1 MSDFDFTSFLKLMV
15 HKKASDLFITAGVPP
30 SLKVQGRI
38 APVTQSP
45 LSVQQSRDMVLN
57 VMTPAQREEFEK
69 THECQF
75 AISAQGVGR
84 FRVSCF
90 YQRNCVGMVLRRI
103 ESKIPTTEE
112 LHLPQVIQQLAMT
125 KRGIV
130 IFVGGTGTGKSTSLA
145 AVIGYR
151 NLNSTGHIITIEDP
165 IEYVHKHEN
174 CIITQREIGV
184 DTDSW
189 ENALKNS
196 LRQAPDVIMIGEV
209 RTRETMEHAINFA
222 ETGHLCLC
230 TLHAN
235 NANQA
240 MDRILHFFPEDH
252 RTQLLMDLSLNLK
265 GVVAQVL
272 IPSPDG
278 KSRRVAVEVLLGT
291 PLVQDYIRQGEI
303 HKLKEVMKE
312 STLLGMRTFDQ
323 SLVEL
328 YQTGEISY
336 EDALRYADSS
346 NEVRLRIKL
355 AQGGDANTLS
365 QGMEGIE
372 VQETTDARSLDT
384 SHSMLN
390 R

>member
-15 HKKASDLFITAGVPP
+15 HKQASDLFITAGVAP
-30 SLKVQGRI
+30 SLKVQGRVVPI
-38 APVTQSP
+38 TQSP
-45 LSVQQSRDMVLN
+45 LSAQQSRDMVLN

-75 AISAQGVGR
+75 AISASGIGR

-103 ESKIPTTEE
+103 ESKIPTPEE
-112 LHLPQVIQQLAMT
+112 LTLPPVIKQLAMT
-125 KRGIV
+125 KRGII

-145 AVIGYR
+145 SMIGYR
-151 NLNSTGHIITIEDP
+151 NQNSTGHIITIEDP
-165 IEYVHKHEN
+165 IEYVHKHEG
-174 CIITQREIGV
+174 CIITQREIGI

-189 ENALKNS
+189 ENALKNT

-209 RTRETMEHAINFA
+209 RTRETMEHAINFS

-240 MDRILHFFPEDH
+240 LDRILHFFPED
-252 RTQLLMDLSLNLK
+252 RRQQLFMDLSLNLK
-265 GVVAQVL
+265 GIVAQQL
-272 IPSPDG
+272 IPTPDG
-278 KSRRVAVEVLLGT
+278 KARRVAVEVLLGT
-291 PLVQDYIRQGEI
+291 PLAQDYIRQGEI
-303 HKLKEVMKE
+303 HKLKELMRD
-312 STLLGMRTFDQ
+312 SNQLGMRTFDQ

-328 YQTGEISY
+328 YHAGEISY
-336 EDALRYADSS
+336 EDALRHADSS

-355 AQGGDANTLS
+355 AQGGDAHTLS
-365 QGMEGIE
+365 QG
-372 VQETTDARSLDT
+372 LDGVEIDKADDRNT
-384 SHSMLN
+384 FGGMLH

>member
-1 MSDFDFTSFLKLMV
+1 MSEFDFTSFLKLMV

-30 SLKVQGRI
+30 SMKVQGRVVPI
-38 APVTQSP
+38 TQSP
-45 LSVQQSRDMVLN
+45 LSAQQSRDMVLN
-57 VMTPAQREEFEK
+57 VMTPSQREEFEK

-103 ESKIPTTEE
+103 EGKIPTIEE
-112 LHLPQVIQQLAMT
+112 LSLPPVIKQLAMT
-125 KRGIV
+125 KRGII
-130 IFVGGTGTGKSTSLA
+130 IFVGATGTGKSTSLA
-145 AVIGYR
+145 AMVGYR
-151 NLNSTGHIITIEDP
+151 NQNSTGHIITIEDP
-165 IEYVHKHEN
+165 IEYVHKHEG
-174 CIITQREIGV
+174 CIITQRELGI

-189 ENALKNS
+189 ENALKNT
-196 LRQAPDVIMIGEV
+196 LRQAPDVILIGEV
-209 RTRETMEHAINFA
+209 RTRETMEYAINFA

-240 MDRILHFFPEDH
+240 IDRILHFFPED
-252 RTQLLMDLSLNLK
+252 RRQQLFMDLSLNLK
-265 GVVAQVL
+265 GIVAQQL
-272 IPSPDG
+272 IPTPDG
-278 KSRRVAVEVLLGT
+278 KARRVAMEVMLGT

-312 STLLGMRTFDQ
+312 STNLGMMTFDQ
-323 SLVEL
+323 SLVTL
-328 YQTGEISY
+328 YQAGEISY
-336 EDALRYADSS
+336 EDALRHADSA

-355 AQGGDANTLS
+355 SQGGDAHTLS
-365 QGMEGIE
+365 QGLEGVE
-372 VQETTDARSLDT
+372 LEEDKSNQNGLGGGFLR
-384 SHSMLN
+384 

>member
-1 MSDFDFTSFLKLMV
+1 MSEFDFTSFLKLMV

-30 SLKVQGRI
+30 SMKVQGRI
-38 APVTQSP
+38 VPITQSP
-45 LSVQQSRDMVLN
+45 LSAQQSRDMVIN

-103 ESKIPTTEE
+103 ESKIPTIEE
-112 LHLPQVIQQLAMT
+112 LNLPPVIKQLAMT
-125 KRGIV
+125 KRGII
-130 IFVGGTGTGKSTSLA
+130 IFVGATGTGKSTSLA
-145 AVIGYR
+145 AMVGYR
-151 NLNSTGHIITIEDP
+151 NQNSTGHIVTIEDP
-165 IEYVHKHEN
+165 IEYVHKHEG
-174 CIITQREIGV
+174 CIITQRELGI

-189 ENALKNS
+189 ENALKNT
-196 LRQAPDVIMIGEV
+196 LRQAPDVILIGEV
-209 RTRETMEHAINFA
+209 RTRETMEYAINFA

-240 MDRILHFFPEDH
+240 IDRILHFFPED
-252 RTQLLMDLSLNLK
+252 RRQQLFMDMSLNLK
-265 GVVAQVL
+265 GIVAQQL
-272 IPSPDG
+272 IPTPDG
-278 KSRRVAVEVLLGT
+278 KARRVAIEVMLGT

-312 STLLGMRTFDQ
+312 STNLGMMTFDQ
-323 SLVEL
+323 SLVTL
-328 YQTGEISY
+328 YQAGEISY
-336 EDALRYADSS
+336 EDALRHADSS

-355 AQGGDANTLS
+355 SQGGDAHTLS
-365 QGMEGIE
+365 QGLDGVELE
-372 VQETTDARSLDT
+372 EDRSNQGVGNGFL
-384 SHSMLN
+384 
-390 R
+390 RR